1 MELFLRIIEMTA
13 TGAYQIFMGLWDAIK
28 GSQLG
33 ILITVF
39 LVITLGVKSLFK
51 RH

>member
-1 MELFLRIIEMTA
+1 MELFLRLIEMMT
-13 TGAYQIFMGLWDAIK
+13 TGAYQIFMGLWDGIK

-39 LVITLGVKSLFK
+39 LVVILGIKSLFK